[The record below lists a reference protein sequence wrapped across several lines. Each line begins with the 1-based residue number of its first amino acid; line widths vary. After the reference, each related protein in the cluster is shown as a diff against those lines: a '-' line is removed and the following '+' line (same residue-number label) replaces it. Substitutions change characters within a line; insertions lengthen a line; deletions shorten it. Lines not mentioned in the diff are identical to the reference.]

1 MPFLVFLERQGVRQF
16 SIFPI
21 VFSGKG
27 TQSFNRY
34 PPTKLAQIFKEQSYQ
49 GILNLPTPQTSLS
62 KRKAPVLVENILKFA
77 LQDKI

>member
-1 MPFLVFLERQGVRQF
+1 M
-16 SIFPI
+16 
-21 VFSGKG
+21 
-27 TQSFNRY
+27 TQNFYCLHLLLRKNLKEFERY

-62 KRKAPVLVENILKFA
+62 KRKNPVLVENILKFA